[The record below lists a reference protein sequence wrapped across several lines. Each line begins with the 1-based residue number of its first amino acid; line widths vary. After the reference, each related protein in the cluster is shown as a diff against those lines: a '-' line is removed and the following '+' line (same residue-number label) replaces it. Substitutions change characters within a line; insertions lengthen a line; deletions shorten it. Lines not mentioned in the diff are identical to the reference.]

1 MQQWVYGEGCPK
13 YLVSTMKTTMD
24 DSTRVL
30 LQVEQ
35 VQVAEN
41 GWPLFD
47 FPIEVYINT
56 FQGDEFWFE
65 AENVELIEN
74 YRFMV
79 PGTAMFVRVNKR
91 PRMLCEVE
99 YVSGTTDVPDVPPTL
114 ALSAYPNPFNPRVTL
129 AVEVATEQ
137 PVALAI
143 YDAVGRRVRTLVSGP
158 VPAGRHEFT
167 WDGRDTADRS
177 VAAGVY
183 LAVLEAASGRATTR
197 LTLIR

>member
-1 MQQWVYGEGCPK
+1 
-13 YLVSTMKTTMD
+13 MKTVMD

-35 VQVAEN
+35 AQVAEN

-47 FPIEVYINT
+47 IPIEVYINT

-65 AENVELIEN
+65 VENVELIEN

-91 PRMLCEVE
+91 PRMLCEVD
-99 YVSGTTDVPDVPPTL
+99 YVSGTTDAPMAPPPL

-129 AVEVATEQ
+129 AVAVATEQ
-137 PVALAI
+137 PLALVI
-143 YDAVGRRVRTLVSGP
+143 YDAAGRRVRTLVSGP

-167 WDGRDTADRS
+167 WDGRDAADRS

-183 LAVLEAASGRATTR
+183 LAVVEAASGRATAR
-197 LTLIR
+197 LTLVR